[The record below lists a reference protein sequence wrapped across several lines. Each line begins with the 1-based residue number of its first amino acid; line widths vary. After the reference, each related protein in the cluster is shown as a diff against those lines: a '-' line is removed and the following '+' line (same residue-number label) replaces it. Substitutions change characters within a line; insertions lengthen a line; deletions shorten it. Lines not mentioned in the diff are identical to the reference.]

1 MAGKIKYSNM
11 KNIGILGAGKIG
23 SIMQAYPKTTEHNTV
38 ADKFGNDEVE
48 ILDVPTNKI

>member
-23 SIMQAYPKTTEHNTV
+23 PIHVYPKNNRTQHP
-38 ADKFGNDEVE
+38 
-48 ILDVPTNKI
+48 LLQTNLVMMKLKY